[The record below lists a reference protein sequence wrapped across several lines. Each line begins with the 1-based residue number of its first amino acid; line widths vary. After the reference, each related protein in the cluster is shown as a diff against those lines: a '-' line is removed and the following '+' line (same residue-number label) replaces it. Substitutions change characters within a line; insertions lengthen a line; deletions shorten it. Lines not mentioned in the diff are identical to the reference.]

1 MYSGCTIIFAYV
13 ASAGMPVIEKR
24 KRMKKIILVVDDDKT
39 NLMLAQKI
47 LLPDYRIAATN
58 SGKAALKYLENNR
71 PDLILLD
78 INMPEMDG
86 FEVMTQIL
94 QNEETASIP
103 IIFLTADNQAETE
116 IRCFQMGAMDFVG
129 KPFIPDVL
137 LSRVSK
143 TIELEQYRSNL
154 EKMVN
159 EQAEM
164 LMEDARRIN
173 NIQDSVIIGM
183 ANLIESRDG
192 STGRHVKNTQI
203 YVKMIADELYKR
215 HLFSDELTTDFIEEI
230 RKAAP
235 LHDVGKIKVPD
246 AVLMK
251 PGKLTEEEFEQMKT
265 HTTQSKKIIQMII
278 GDVEDDHYVQLV
290 EDIAMFHHERWDGS
304 GYPMGLAGE
313 DIPLAARIM
322 AVADVFDALYEER
335 VYKPPIRPVERI
347 LQIMMEG
354 RGTQFDPVIIDVFM
368 EMMPEMKE
376 TLNLT

>member
-164 LMEDARRIN
+164 LMEDARRIS

-335 VYKPPIRPVERI
+335 VYKPPIRPAERI

>member
-1 MYSGCTIIFAYV
+1 
-13 ASAGMPVIEKR
+13 
-24 KRMKKIILVVDDDKT
+24 MKKIILVVDDDKT

-86 FEVMTQIL
+86 FEVMTRIL

-159 EQAEM
+159 EQADM
-164 LMEDARRIN
+164 LMEDARRIS

-278 GDVEDDHYVQLV
+278 GDVEDDHYVKLV

-322 AVADVFDALYEER
+322 SVADVFDALYEER

-368 EMMPEMKE
+368 EMVPRMKE